1 MYRIAI
7 VGGGFVGL
15 PNAMK
20 IAEVLGPVFLFD
32 KNETRLKQIKNGLFF
47 SQTEENKL
55 DTLVQNQIS
64 QNKLVL
70 SNNPS
75 DLVDCNIFIICVNYD
90 LGEGDNEFNNLK
102 SIFTEFI
109 SLRTTELQTNFI
121 IQPTLPVGTID
132 RLISELRTEFENY
145 IDFNFDEQFLFT
157 YCFERIM
164 PGKYYLESINLYDRV
179 FHSSTEQAKEVYL
192 KLEENLGN
200 VLTNYVEFPNFKAV
214 EFCKLTENTYRAAT
228 IYLSHEFNIL
238 AKNYNID
245 VNQVIAEI
253 KKRPTHSNIAWS
265 GSSPGGY
272 CLPKDFQLLLQN
284 FTSDDA
290 RIPWLSGLNQNFQNQ
305 DQFLFD
311 WIDETLEKSECTN
324 CLIVGLNY
332 KNDVE
337 DDRNSTGFKYL
348 ERFSPINRSIINHR
362 KTGPFKNCDVY
373 KNLEEFL
380 TKNNPKHTALVIFN
394 INDAS
399 NLLSKNF
406 KTIIDCNNSL
416 SEDDI
421 ESISSRSA
429 SEYVKFGKWDLN

>member
-1 MYRIAI
+1 MYRIAVI
-7 VGGGFVGL
+7 GAGFVGL

-20 IAEVLGPVFLFD
+20 IADILGPVFLFD
-32 KNETRLKQIKNGLFF
+32 KNKNRLKQIKNGKFF
-47 SQTEENKL
+47 SERGENEL
-55 DTLVQNQIS
+55 DILVQQQIS

-70 SNNPS
+70 STNPN
-75 DLVDCNIFIICVNYD
+75 DLAICNTFIICVNYD
-90 LGEGDNEFNNLK
+90 LGESEIEFNNLK
-102 SIFTEFI
+102 SIFMEFL
-109 SLRTTELQTNFI
+109 SLRKSERDTMFI

-132 RLISELRTEFENY
+132 RLISELRTEFQDH

-164 PGKYYLESINLYDRV
+164 PGEHYMESINLYDRV
-179 FHSSTEQAKEVYL
+179 YHSSTEAAKEAYL
-192 KLEENLGN
+192 KLETKLGN
-200 VLTNYVEFPNFKAV
+200 DLANYVDFPNFKAV
-214 EFCKLTENTYRAAT
+214 EFCKLAENTYRAAT

-238 AKNYNID
+238 ASHFNVD

-284 FTSDDA
+284 FGKDDVS
-290 RIPWLSGLNQNFQNQ
+290 IPWLSQLNQNFQNQ

-311 WIDETLEKSECTN
+311 WIDETLKKSECNN
-324 CLIVGLNY
+324 CLIIGLNY

-348 ERFSPINRSIINHR
+348 ERFSPINRSIINHG
-362 KTGPFKNCDVY
+362 KTTISSNCDVY
-373 KNLEEFL
+373 EDLDEFL
-380 TKNNPKHTALVIFN
+380 EKNNPQHTALVIFN
-394 INDAS
+394 VKNAS

-406 KTIIDCNNSL
+406 RTIIDCNGSL
-416 SEDDI
+416 SVDNI
-421 ESISSRSA
+421 ESIRSTST